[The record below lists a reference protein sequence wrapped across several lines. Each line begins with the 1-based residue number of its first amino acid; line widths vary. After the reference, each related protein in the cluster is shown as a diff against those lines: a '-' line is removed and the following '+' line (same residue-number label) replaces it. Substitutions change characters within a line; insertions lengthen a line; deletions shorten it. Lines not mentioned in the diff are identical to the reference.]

1 MQLYTA
7 DGLSDQ
13 LFQHLL
19 QRHFQERENGRDF
32 FFAMEPGL
40 SNRIFLA
47 DTEKITLTFWDN
59 PARAVDAYW
68 LNYSIYLQDG
78 HTCFW
83 IPFHKI
89 ESKQLDTISSKLKM
103 QRNDRLKRW
112 ERTYPPIGSCL
123 NILDLFLNKDFE
135 VVNALV
141 LGWSK
146 EEKKSTDDLSVAS
159 ISPFSFETTLNNVI
173 LSRNMTHGKQTGWP
187 EKGAHTGILSFEVW
201 NFRGIQHLSVR
212 NIRPDA
218 KWIFVTGENG
228 FGKSSVLQA
237 LALGLT
243 GTDELSKNEIGD
255 NWLIAVELFEGRTA
269 WVNSLYGRQA
279 VRGYEPKKNF
289 AAYGSARLQVSSGT
303 ETLRKN
309 DRSKLHLFNLNLT
322 LLNIENELKLSNKF
336 RNKQYKHIVELI
348 LKLIPDIAD
357 VSIRSTGHYEEVV
370 YLEKDR
376 EGGTY
381 RPVTYN
387 QLASGFRN
395 LIGFVGD
402 MYLRLS
408 AGNPEVT
415 APRDL
420 EGIVLIDEI
429 ELHLHPKYQ
438 KMLPG
443 KLSELFPKVQFIAS
457 THSPLPL
464 LGAPKETVVLTVN
477 RTPEEGITVGQVDI
491 DLSTL
496 LPNAIL
502 TSPVFG
508 FDEVLPAAAT
518 DPDDVETVDS
528 YQEAKEMQRLKE
540 KLGIMKAKM
549 EAS

>member
-1 MQLYTA
+1 MQIYSSA
-7 DGLSDQ
+7 GLSEQ

-19 QRHFQERENGRDF
+19 QRHFQEREKGREF
-32 FFAMEPGL
+32 FFGMEPGS

-59 PARAVDAYW
+59 PAGKIDSYW

-78 HTCFW
+78 QTCFW
-83 IPFHKI
+83 IPFHKS
-89 ESKQLDTISSKLKM
+89 ENKLLDSICRALKM
-103 QRNDRLKRW
+103 QRNEKLKRW
-112 ERTYPPIGSCL
+112 ERLYPSISSCL
-123 NILDLFLNKDFE
+123 NALDRFLDEDYAAINTLIVNFTKIEKTTAGDLAITAIAPFQFE
-135 VVNALV
+135 AV
-141 LGWSK
+141 
-146 EEKKSTDDLSVAS
+146 
-159 ISPFSFETTLNNVI
+159 LNNVI
-173 LSRNMTHGKQTGWP
+173 LNRNMTHDRRVAWGQ
-187 EKGAHTGILSFEVW
+187 KGTHTGILSFEFW
-201 NFRGIQHLSVR
+201 NFRGIQHLSVS

-218 KWIFVTGENG
+218 GWIFVTGENG

-255 NWLIAVELFEGRTA
+255 NWLIAVELFEGHNA
-269 WVNSLYGRQA
+269 WVNALYGRQA

-289 AAYGSARLQVSSGT
+289 AAYGSARLQISQGT

-309 DRSKLHLFNLNLT
+309 DRTKLHLFNLNLT
-322 LLNIENELKLSNKF
+322 LLNIENELKLSKGY
-336 RNKQYKHIVELI
+336 RNEQYKYIVELI

-387 QLASGFRN
+387 QLASGFRS
-395 LIGFVGD
+395 LIAFVGD

-408 AGNPEVT
+408 AGRDKVT
-415 APRDL
+415 PPDEM

-457 THSPLPL
+457 THSPIPL
-464 LGAPKETVVLTVN
+464 LGAPKNTVVLTVN
-477 RTPEEGITVGQVDI
+477 RTPEEGITVSQVDI

-518 DPDDVETVDS
+518 DPDDVETADTYS
-528 YQEAKEMQRLKE
+528 EAKELQRLKE
-540 KLGIMKAKM
+540 KLGILKAKM
-549 EAS
+549 GAP